1 MDGRVAAGPEVGD
14 GVRLVDGKGLGGGG
28 VARRGEERMRAII
41 PYN

>member
-14 GVRLVDGKGLGGGG
+14 GVRLVDGKGLGGE
-28 VARRGEERMRAII
+28 VCLGEERRGAII